1 MKIVIVEDEK
11 HNALRLK
18 EMLTNIDST
27 IEVLAVLS
35 SVTESISWFTE
46 HQEPDLILMDVRLS
60 DGLSFEIFASC
71 NINSFVIFTTAYD
84 EYAIRAFKVN
94 SLDYLLKPINKAELQ
109 SALEKYDQV
118 RSARNQEPGIEDLLK
133 MLKDPERSYRA
144 RFLIQKGD
152 RYVSVKVETVEF
164 IYSEFRNTHLVL
176 NDGSTH
182 IVNLTMDEVEEQ
194 LDPNLFFRASRQHLV
209 SVNSIKEIQNHFNGK
224 LKLVLSKFP
233 ETEVYISKDKSLL
246 FKRWIDR

>member
-11 HNALRLK
+11 HNALRLR
-18 EMLTNIDST
+18 EMLMSIDSN
-27 IEVLAVLS
+27 IEVLAVLG
-35 SVTESISWFTE
+35 SVADSISWFSE
-46 HQEPDLILMDVRLS
+46 YEEPDLILMDVRLS

-71 NINSFVIFTTAYD
+71 TISSLVIFTTAYD

-109 SALEKYDQV
+109 SALEKYEQV
-118 RSARNQEPGIEDLLK
+118 SAVRNQELRIGDLLR
-133 MLKDPERSYRA
+133 MLKNPDKSYRS

-152 RYVSVKVETVEF
+152 RYRSVNVESVEF
-164 IYSEFRNTHLVL
+164 VYSEFRNTHLVL

-182 IVNLTMDEVEEQ
+182 NVNLTMDEVEEQ

-209 SVNSIKEIQNHFNGK
+209 SVTSIKEIQNHFNGK
-224 LKLVLSKFP
+224 LKLVLSRFP
-233 ETEVYISKDKSLL
+233 EIDVYISKDKSLL